1 MLPCCSMCLTVRK
14 EVVEELLCLL
24 ACSAFSESLVF
35 LIEIRQIG
43 QEKGQLLGT
52 LPITQRACP
61 CVCLEQPLGALGD
74 RSKKGLQQMAAC
86 GVVVLA
92 VMQAEP
98 FPLVM
103 SELMSWICFHPQ
115 RWLLGP
121 GCFNCAAELP
131 RTEGICCA

>member
-1 MLPCCSMCLTVRK
+1 MLPCCSMCLTVQK
-14 EVVEELLCLL
+14 EVVEELLCLMV
-24 ACSAFSESLVF
+24 CSAFSESLVF

-61 CVCLEQPLGALGD
+61 CVCLEQPLGTLGD
-74 RSKKGLQQMAAC
+74 RSKKGLQQMAGC
-86 GVVVLA
+86 GAVVLA